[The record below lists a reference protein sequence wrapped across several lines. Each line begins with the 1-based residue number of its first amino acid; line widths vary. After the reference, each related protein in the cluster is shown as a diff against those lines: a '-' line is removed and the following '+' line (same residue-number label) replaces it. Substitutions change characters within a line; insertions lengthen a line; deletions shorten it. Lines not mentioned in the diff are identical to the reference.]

1 MKVDKRRLH
10 ELIDKKRLGEN
21 MDQLIY
27 QEYHMLVYRI
37 AFSIVKNK
45 ETAEDIMQNV
55 FTKLVVISKEQLP
68 KQNETTWLYTVT
80 KNEAIA
86 FLRKY
91 KKEIQIEE
99 IYEMVYEDSQI
110 EDIIHQETYQKIIQ
124 GLTKQ
129 EQEIIS
135 LKVLSDFS
143 FREIAGLLNMPI
155 GTVQWKYYKI
165 MKTLKIVLGNMMIC
179 ILSLFGYGIYQQQ
192 KIKNIK
198 IENEN
203 IEKENIEDSSHKER
217 ETQDQ
222 ENMDQETILENKTE
236 NTITEETQQII
247 VDPPISTH
255 GMVDIILLS
264 ISAISLICTITF
276 SIIYLKRQQNTKRKS
291 SKQ

>member
-236 NTITEETQQII
+236 NTITEETQETI
-247 VDPPISTH
+247 VDPPISTLS
-255 GMVDIILLS
+255 MIDTILLS

-276 SIIYLKRQQNTKRKS
+276 LIIYLKRQQNTKRKS

>member
-10 ELIDKKRLGEN
+10 ELINKKRLGEN
-21 MDQLIY
+21 IDQQIY
-27 QEYHMLVYRI
+27 QEYHMLVYKI

-45 ETAEDIMQNV
+45 ESAEDVMQNV
-55 FTKLVVISKEQLP
+55 FTKLVFISKEQLP
-68 KQNETTWLYTVT
+68 KQNEKTWFYTVT

-135 LKVLSDFS
+135 LKVLSEFS

-155 GTVQWKYYKI
+155 GTVQWKYYKVI
-165 MKTLKIVLGNMMIC
+165 KTLKMLLGNIMIC

-192 KIKNIK
+192 KVKNKKIVNEE

-203 IEKENIEDSSHKER
+203 IEKER
-217 ETQDQ
+217 ETQNQ
-222 ENMDQETILENKTE
+222 KNMDQEFILDNKIENM
-236 NTITEETQQII
+236 IIEETQETI
-247 VDPPISTH
+247 VDPPASAFT
-255 GMVDIILLS
+255 VLDTILVS

-276 SIIYLKRQQNTKRKS
+276 LIIYLKRQQNTKRKS